1 MFAHRDAR
9 TIRKPTASTAG
20 YLLSMPL
27 LIALTLWTAACRGA
41 VTDTRAQQP
50 VSREPTVVTIETAG
64 AVERELPTV
73 IRATGTFV
81 ADESSDV
88 TAHVSGSVL
97 ETAVKVGDVVA
108 EGHVIVRLDARNAVL
123 DLDLAQAGL
132 QQAEAQ
138 SQNAKVEADRN
149 AALVKSGDISRST
162 YERLTTQ
169 LLTAEA
175 GVAQAK
181 ARVATAAKA
190 VEDTRIMAPF
200 AGHVSARPVAV
211 GEYVTPTTKLATI
224 LRIQPIKLQLQVSE
238 SDAARLKRGMAVRA
252 EVPAHANTAFRGTVS
267 ALNVALDPNSR
278 AMTIDVQFP
287 NTDDKLLP
295 GMFGT
300 AEIQLPETQ
309 RVVYVPKAAVST
321 IANGQSSAVYVIE
334 GSTARVRVVQTGE
347 VQGELVRIL
356 AGISG
361 GAVVATTRL
370 NELFDGAHV
379 KIASPVAHKSADG
392 Q

>member
-1 MFAHRDAR
+1 MFVNGIAT
-9 TIRKPTASTAG
+9 TIGKPTVSTAG
-20 YLLSMPL
+20 YLLSVPL
-27 LIALTLWTAACRGA
+27 VIALTASTVACRRA
-41 VTDTRAQQP
+41 VTDTQAQQP
-50 VSREPTVVTIETAG
+50 LSREPTIVTIEAAG

-88 TAHVSGSVL
+88 TAQVSGSVL

-108 EGHVIVRLDARNAVL
+108 QGHVIVRLDARNAML
-123 DLDLAQAGL
+123 DLELAQAGL

-138 SQNAKVEADRN
+138 SRNAKVEADRN
-149 AALVKSGDISRST
+149 AGLVKSGDISRST
-162 YERLTTQ
+162 YEKLTTQ
-169 LLTAEA
+169 LLTADA
-175 GVAQAK
+175 AVAQAK
-181 ARVATAAKA
+181 ARVATATKA

-200 AGHVSARPVAV
+200 GGHVSARPVAV

-238 SDAARLKRGMAVRA
+238 SDAGKLKRGMAVRA
-252 EVPAHANTAFRGTVS
+252 EVPAHPKTAFRGTVS

-287 NTDDKLLP
+287 NADDRLLP

-300 AEIQLPETQ
+300 AEIQLPETE
-309 RVVYVPKAAVST
+309 RVVYVPRAAVST
-321 IANGQSSAVYVIE
+321 IANGQSSAVYLIE

-361 GAVVATTRL
+361 GAVVATTRV

-379 KIASPVAHKSADG
+379 RIASPVAHKSVDG